1 MIKCILCFSPVGST
15 LRVRSRK
22 FPGLVNCTQIDWFHE
37 WPQEALESVS
47 LNFLNSVE
55 ALAEGLRKP
64 CAVFMAFVHSSV
76 NQISTSFLLNERRYN
91 YTTPK
96 SFLEQIDLYAKLL
109 TTKFDDNKSGIVR
122 FQNGLQKLV
131 SCSEQ
136 VAGLKA
142 DLDIKNKE
150 VAEKTTKANELIKVV
165 GKEQAKVSTE
175 KSFVGNEET
184 KVRAIEEDVGIKQ
197 KICTEDLEKAEP
209 ALVAAQEALDT
220 LDKNNLTELKAL
232 KAPPQGVMSVCDAVA
247 VLMASKKGKIPKDLG
262 WKSSQAMM
270 SSVDVFLTNLKK
282 YDKENI
288 HPEIVKY
295 VTKEYLTKDYFKPDI
310 IRGQSSAA
318 AGLCAWV
325 INIVTFY
332 NVWTFVEPKRHAL
345 LAANAEL
352 AAAQSKLGELKARIA
367 FLEETLK
374 DLTDKFDFAVKEKLK
389 CQTQAEECA
398 EKIDLADR
406 LVNGLAS
413 ENVRWRES
421 VLILQQ
427 SSLTLPGDILLV
439 TAFVSYVGCFTRSY
453 RLDLLDKF
461 WLPTIKKSK
470 PEIPMTA
477 DLDPLTML
485 TDDATIAFWN
495 NEGLPNDRM
504 STENATILVNSQR
517 WPLMIDPQLQGIKWI
532 KSRYA
537 KNLTIIR
544 LGQKKVMDLIE
555 KAVMTGK
562 VLLIENI
569 GEYVDPVLDNLI
581 GRNLIRKGKVVKIGE
596 KEIDYH
602 PDFKLILHTKLA
614 NPHYKPEMQ
623 AQTTLINFTVTRDG
637 LEDQLLAEVV
647 KFERPDLETLKADLT
662 KEQNMFKITLKDL
675 EDDLLMRLSS
685 SGGDVLSDKNLVLN
699 LEQSKMT
706 AKEIEMKVKEGKK
719 TAKRI
724 DEARE
729 QYRPAAERASI
740 IYFIMNELF
749 KINPIYQFS
758 LKAFTMVFHSA
769 MSKASQSDELKVRV
783 NNLVDS
789 ITFMTFQYTS
799 RGLFERDKLIFM
811 AQMTIQ
817 IAMIKKDIARDE
829 LDFLLRFPVTPGVS
843 SPVDFLTNTLWGGIR
858 SLSNLEEFKG
868 LDKDIESGAKRWKK
882 FVEGDTPERD
892 KYPGEWKSKSALQ
905 RLCLMRC
912 LRPDRMTYA
921 VRVFVEEKMGEQYTN
936 ARTVEFEQS
945 YKESSCTVPIFFILS
960 PGVDPTRDVET
971 VGIKMGF
978 TTDKKN
984 LHNVS
989 LGQGQ
994 EVVAEDTITIA
1005 STEGHWA
1012 ILQNVHLV
1020 KNWLPTL
1027 DKKMEASFENP
1038 HKDYRLFISAEPAAN
1053 PEYHI
1058 IPQGVLDSSI
1068 KITNEPPTGMKANI
1082 HKALDN
1088 FSQQDL
1094 EKSSKEAEFK
1104 SILFAL
1110 CYFHAVVAERR
1121 KFGPQGWNKSYP
1133 FNVGDLTISS
1143 LVLYNYLEAN
1153 QNVPWEDLRFLFGE
1167 IMYGGHITDDWDRKL
1182 CKTYLEEYIG
1192 PQLLDGELKLAPGF
1206 SAPPN
1211 SDYVGYHQYI
1221 DETLPSESPILYG
1234 LHPNAEIGFLTT
1246 QAENVFKIIFELQ
1259 PRDSAASQ
1267 GSGVTREEKVR
1278 QVLDEILDKCPDPFN
1293 IQEMMSRVEDRTP
1306 YIIVA
1311 FQECERMNILM
1322 TEIKRSLKE
1331 LNLGLKG
1338 ELTITTPMEALEYSI
1353 FMDTVPPSWEKRAYP
1368 SMLGLG
1374 GWFADLQLRLKELE
1388 AWVGDFQLPSSVWL
1402 AGFFNPQSFLTAIM
1416 QSTARKNEW
1425 PLDKMCLSCDV
1436 TKKQREDFTTPPRD
1450 GAYVNGLFMEGARW
1464 DINLGVISEAKLK
1477 ELFPLMPVMY
1487 IKAITQDK
1495 QDLRNMYECPV
1506 YKTRQRGPNYVWTF
1520 NLKTKEKPAKWTMA
1534 GVAILLCT

>member
-1 MIKCILCFSPVGST
+1 
-15 LRVRSRK
+15 
-22 FPGLVNCTQIDWFHE
+22 
-37 WPQEALESVS
+37 
-47 LNFLNSVE
+47 
-55 ALAEGLRKP
+55 
-64 CAVFMAFVHSSV
+64 MAYVHSSV
-76 NQISTSFLLNERRYN
+76 NQISVSYLLNERRYN

-109 TTKFDDNKSGIVR
+109 KIKFDDNKSGITR

-131 SCSEQ
+131 SCAQQ
-136 VAGLKA
+136 VDGLKA
-142 DLDIKNKE
+142 DLDVKNKE
-150 VAEKTTKANELIKVV
+150 VAEKTEKANNLIKIV
-165 GKEQAKVSTE
+165 GKEQLKVTNENLYTYFWFTLDILNRVSM
-175 KSFVGNEET
+175 FCVGNEEK
-184 KVRAIEEDVGIKQ
+184 KVRAIEEDVSYKQ
-197 KICTEDLEKAEP
+197 KVCAEDLEKAEP

-232 KAPPQGVMSVCDAVA
+232 KAPPQGVIAVCDAVA
-247 VLMASKKGKIPKDLG
+247 VLMASKKGKVPKDLG
-262 WKSSQAMM
+262 WKGSQAMM
-270 SSVDVFLTNLKK
+270 ASVDEFLKNLKR

-288 HPEIVKY
+288 HPEIVRY
-295 VTKEYLTKDYFKPDI
+295 TTKEFLSKDFFKPDI
-310 IRGQSSAA
+310 IRSQSSAA
-318 AGLCAWV
+318 A
-325 INIVTFY
+325 
-332 NVWTFVEPKRHAL
+332 EPKRKAL
-345 LAANAEL
+345 AAANAEL
-352 AAAQSKLGELKARIA
+352 AAASQKLAELKAKIA
-367 FLEETLK
+367 SLEATLQE
-374 DLTDKFDFAVKEKLK
+374 LTDKFDAAVKEKLF
-389 CQTQAEECA
+389 CQNQAEECA

-413 ENVRWRES
+413 ENVRWKDS
-421 VLILQQ
+421 VLGLQQ
-427 SSLTLPGDILLV
+427 SALTLPGDILLV

-453 RLDLLDKF
+453 RLDLLNKF

-470 PEIPMTA
+470 PEIPLTA

-532 KSRYA
+532 KTRYGN
-537 KNLTIIR
+537 KLTVIR
-544 LGQKKVMDLIE
+544 LGQKRVMDQIE
-555 KAVMTGK
+555 KAVMSGF

-569 GEYVDPVLDNLI
+569 GESVDPVLDNLI

-596 KEIDYH
+596 KEIDYN
-602 PDFKLILHTKLA
+602 PNFKLILHTKLA

-647 KFERPDLETLKADLT
+647 KFERPDLELLKANLT
-662 KEQNMFKITLKDL
+662 KEQNLFKITLKGL

-699 LEQSKMT
+699 LEKSKKT
-706 AKEIEMKVKEGKK
+706 AKEIEIKVKEGKK
-719 TAKRI
+719 TAKKI

-729 QYRPAAERASI
+729 QYRPAAERASV

-758 LKAFTMVFHSA
+758 LKAFTVVFHNA
-769 MSKASQSDELKVRV
+769 MTKAKKSDNLKGRV
-783 NNLVDS
+783 ANLVES

-817 IAMIKKDIARDE
+817 ISMMKKEIAREE
-829 LDFLLRFPVTPGVS
+829 LDFLLRFPFQPGVS
-843 SPVDFLTNTLWGGIR
+843 SPVDFLTNTLWGGVR
-858 SLSNLEEFKG
+858 ALSNLEEFKN
-868 LDKDIESGAKRWKK
+868 LDKDIEAAAKRWKK
-882 FVEGDTPERD
+882 YIEGETPEKD
-892 KYPGEWKSKSALQ
+892 KLPQEWKNKSALQ
-905 RLCLMRC
+905 RLCIMRC

-921 VRVFVEEKMGEQYTN
+921 VRSFVEEKMGDRYVN
-936 ARTVEFEQS
+936 ARAIEFEQS
-945 YKESSCTVPIFFILS
+945 YRESSSTTPIFFILS
-960 PGVDPTRDVET
+960 PGVDPTRDVEA
-971 VGIKMGF
+971 VGRKMGF
-978 TTDKKN
+978 TTDLRN

-994 EVVAEDTITIA
+994 EVIAEETIQIA
-1005 STEGHWA
+1005 STKGHWA

-1027 DKKMEASFENP
+1027 DKKMEASFEKP
-1038 HKDYRLFISAEPAAN
+1038 HKNYRLFISAEPASD

-1058 IPQGVLDSSI
+1058 IPQG
-1068 KITNEPPTGMKANI
+1068 MQANL

-1088 FSQQDL
+1088 FTQEDL
-1094 EKSSKEAEFK
+1094 EMCSKEAEYK

-1121 KFGPQGWNKSYP
+1121 KFGPQGWNRSYP

-1153 QNVPWEDLRFLFGE
+1153 NNVPWEDLRYLFGE
-1167 IMYGGHITDDWDRKL
+1167 IMYGGHITDDWDRRL
-1182 CKTYLEEYIG
+1182 CRTYLEEYMN
-1192 PQLLDGELKLAPGF
+1192 PELLEGETKLAPGF
-1206 SAPPN
+1206 PAPPN
-1211 SDYVGYHQYI
+1211 QDYQGYHTYI
-1221 DETLPSESPILYG
+1221 DESLPPESPILYG

-1259 PRDSAASQ
+1259 PRDTAAAQ

-1278 QVLDEILDKCPDPFN
+1278 QVLDEILDKCPDAFN
-1293 IQEMMSRVEDRTP
+1293 IKDMMGRVEDRTP

-1322 TEIKRSLKE
+1322 SEIKRSLKE

-1338 ELTITTPMEALEYSI
+1338 ELTITTDMEALEYSI

-1374 GWFADLQLRLKELE
+1374 GWFADLMLRLKELE
-1388 AWVGDFQLPSSVWL
+1388 NWVGDFQLPSSVWL

-1425 PLDKMCLSCDV
+1425 PLDKMCLQCDV
-1436 TKKQREDFTTPPRD
+1436 TKKQREDFTQAPRD
-1450 GAYVNGLFMEGARW
+1450 GAYVNGLYMEGARW
-1464 DINLGVISEAKLK
+1464 DIALGVISDAKLK
-1477 ELFPLMPVMY
+1477 ELFPMMPVIY

-1534 GVAILLCT
+1534 GVALLLCT